1 MAGAT
6 DILEAQVYLQ
16 QDKTA
21 QRIFRFI
28 LRQQAA
34 NGWNIAKELDQ
45 DTEETKR
52 TLNKLRDLGVLE
64 GDGSGLEGFYHSTS
78 LGYALSE
85 STS

>member
-6 DILEAQVYLQ
+6 DIFEAQAYLE

-21 QRIFRFI
+21 KRIFRFI

-45 DTEETKR
+45 DTEDTKR
-52 TLNKLRDLGVLE
+52 TLNKLKELGVLE
-64 GDGSGLEGFYHSTS
+64 GDGSGLEGYYHSTS
-78 LGYALSE
+78 LGYAVSE
-85 STS
+85 AGS